1 MGEARSCESGATQCR
16 ELQRWARFHFIFR
29 SVSSRDGRLVSVR
42 PGARAEECRGKGPAT
57 VNRASLFRK
66 QKAKERPAGVTGGF
80 QAAGV

>member
-1 MGEARSCESGATQCR
+1 MRVWGDSMSGASAMGTVPLHIQKR
-16 ELQRWARFHFIFR
+16 FEQRWTSRF
-29 SVSSRDGRLVSVR
+29 GQTPAAVR
-42 PGARAEECRGKGPAT
+42 APKNAGAPAT